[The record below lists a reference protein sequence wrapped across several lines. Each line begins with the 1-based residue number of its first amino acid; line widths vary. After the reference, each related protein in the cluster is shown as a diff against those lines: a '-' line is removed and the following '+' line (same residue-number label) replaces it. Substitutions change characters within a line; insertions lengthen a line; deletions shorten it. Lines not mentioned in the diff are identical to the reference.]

1 MIGRHAP
8 APTQFQMRGIGEVHP
23 LYFLRVETT
32 GRSIQ
37 APDQPPDRAVNL
49 DPLGQNF
56 LAAIV
61 PNAAGGSFECAQA
74 RSVFA
79 RLDDNGCLSALK
91 FSCQVR
97 QILLRRRAADEQN
110 RPATQSRLRDQDR
123 ETV

>member
-1 MIGRHAP
+1 MN
-8 APTQFQMRGIGEVHP
+8 F
-23 LYFLRVETT
+23 
-32 GRSIQ
+32 
-37 APDQPPDRAVNL
+37 

-56 LAAIV
+56 LTAIV

-79 RLDDNGCLSALK
+79 RLNDNGCLGARQ

-97 QILLRRRAADEQN
+97 RILLRRRAADEEN